1 MREFPK
7 AVLAWGLCSGYHS
20 IRFSAFKS
28 SHFSWRRTPK
38 LGTRERTLGTFTYE
52 ITLIS
57 SPESDSEMLTAR
69 VDTGATFTSVPGPI
83 LERLGVTPQRRVRLR
98 LANGEV
104 VEQQIGEVLAEMDGV
119 RATIICIFGPADA
132 PPLIGAH
139 TLEAF
144 LLAVDPVAQRLVPV
158 EALWIHCQS

>member
-1 MREFPK
+1 
-7 AVLAWGLCSGYHS
+7 
-20 IRFSAFKS
+20 
-28 SHFSWRRTPK
+28 
-38 LGTRERTLGTFTYE
+38 
-52 ITLIS
+52 
-57 SPESDSEMLTAR
+57 MLTAL

-104 VEQQIGEVLAEMDGV
+104 VEQQLGEVVAELDGV
-119 RATIICIFGPADA
+119 RATIMCIFSPPDA
-132 PPLIGAH
+132 PAIIGAH

-158 EALWIHCQS
+158 EALWLCCQS